1 VTDRDPGGADEF
13 VAGFLDDYFAECEEH
28 LAIVRRA
35 LLALETPA
43 DARTEGALLDELF
56 RSYHSLKGISAMV
69 DVREAERVAHE
80 LEAYLRRL
88 RDRELTLGPDAVSV
102 LIDSTAVL
110 ETVIAARRAGTPP
123 PSIADTVRRL
133 AALTSRAPSTAAANE
148 ISQPTRAPS
157 QLPNW
162 RFTFVPSPA
171 LVDRGVKVDTIR
183 ARLAEIG
190 HIASVAPLV
199 TPGGGIV
206 FEFLVAST
214 ADAASFEPWA
224 EDGLTCEPVEGTG
237 SLAADGAPRYTPGPA
252 GGDTAI
258 LAPSHYVRVDLGRLD
273 EVMRRVGDL
282 VITRARLAETFAQ
295 VERAVP
301 SAERRTLQ
309 EGMLTFER
317 QLRDLRRDVMRLR
330 LVRVDEIFRRMPF
343 VARDVARDVG
353 KTARVVLSG
362 QETEVDKF
370 LVERMMDPI
379 LHLVR
384 NAVSH
389 GIEPPEHRVAAGKPA
404 DGIVTLSASTY
415 GEMVVLQIADD
426 GAGIEA
432 ESVAER
438 ARAAGAIIPQGPID
452 ATTLLDLICEPGFST
467 RDEADRASGRGI
479 GMSVVRTTVRE
490 LGGTMTLETQPGRG
504 TTFRISLPLTLAITE
519 ALIAAASGHRFA
531 VPQSAVEEVIEI
543 DEAIVR
549 RTEHVELIPYRGRS
563 LPIVR
568 LSALFALGA
577 EAASKRHAFV
587 VGTGQEAVALVVDRI
602 LGQRQVVVRTMGD
615 ALLKVEGIS
624 GATDLGDG
632 RVVLIIDAPV
642 LARSAR
648 GARQRAP
655 ASRTRGTAAGQAGN
669 GAIA

>member
-1 VTDRDPGGADEF
+1 VTDRDSSADDF

-28 LAIVRRA
+28 LAILRRA
-35 LLALETPA
+35 LLELGTPA
-43 DARTEGALLDELF
+43 DPRTEAGVLDELF

-69 DVREAERVAHE
+69 DVREAERLAHE

-88 RDRELTLGPDAVSV
+88 RDGDLTLGPDAVSV

-110 ETVIAARRAGTPP
+110 ETVIAARRAGAPP
-123 PSIADTVRRL
+123 PSIAETVRRL
-133 AALTSRAPSTAAANE
+133 AALTSSNATANGTAPGSRARSGP
-148 ISQPTRAPS
+148 
-157 QLPNW
+157 PNW

-183 ARLAEIG
+183 ARLGEIG
-190 HIASVAPLV
+190 RIGSVAPHV

-206 FEFLVAST
+206 FEFLVATT
-214 ADAASFEPWA
+214 ADAESFERWA
-224 EDGLTCEPVEGTG
+224 KDGLTWEPVEASSTP
-237 SLAADGAPRYTPGPA
+237 AADGASGHTSGPGSS
-252 GGDTAI
+252 DTAI

-282 VITRARLAETFAQ
+282 VVMRARLDETFAR
-295 VERAVP
+295 VERAIP

-309 EGMLTFER
+309 ESMLTFER
-317 QLRDLRRDVMRLR
+317 HLRDLRRDVMRLR

-353 KTARVVLSG
+353 KTVRVVLSG
-362 QETEVDKF
+362 QETEIDKF

-389 GIEPPEHRVAAGKPA
+389 GIETARDRVAAGKSVE
-404 DGIVTLSASTY
+404 GTITLSASTY

-426 GAGIEA
+426 GAGIDTQA
-432 ESVAER
+432 VAER
-438 ARAAGAIIPQGPID
+438 ARAADARLPHGPIES
-452 ATTLLDLICEPGFST
+452 AALLDLICEPGFST

-490 LGGTMTLETQPGRG
+490 LGGTMTLATEHGRG

-519 ALIAAASGHRFA
+519 ALIASAGRHRFA
-531 VPQSAVEEVIEI
+531 VPQSAIEEVIEI
-543 DEAIVR
+543 DETLVR
-549 RTEHVELIPYRGRS
+549 RTEHLELVPYRGRS
-563 LPIVR
+563 LPLVR
-568 LSALFALGA
+568 LSTLFALDS
-577 EAASKRHAFV
+577 EAAPRRHAFV
-587 VGTGQEAVALVVDRI
+587 VGTGQDAVALVVDRI
-602 LGQRQVVVRTMGD
+602 LGQRQVVVRTMRD
-615 ALLKVEGIS
+615 ALLKVDGIS

-632 RVVLIIDAPV
+632 RVVLILDAAT
-642 LARSAR
+642 LAR
-648 GARQRAP
+648 GARAARSSGSAPRAG
-655 ASRTRGTAAGQAGN
+655 GTAAGHTSN
-669 GAIA
+669 GAMA

>member
-1 VTDRDPGGADEF
+1 
-13 VAGFLDDYFAECEEH
+13 
-28 LAIVRRA
+28 
-35 LLALETPA
+35 
-43 DARTEGALLDELF
+43 
-56 RSYHSLKGISAMV
+56 
-69 DVREAERVAHE
+69 
-80 LEAYLRRL
+80 
-88 RDRELTLGPDAVSV
+88 
-102 LIDSTAVL
+102 
-110 ETVIAARRAGTPP
+110 
-123 PSIADTVRRL
+123 
-133 AALTSRAPSTAAANE
+133 
-148 ISQPTRAPS
+148 
-157 QLPNW
+157 
-162 RFTFVPSPA
+162 
-171 LVDRGVKVDTIR
+171 VKVDTIR

-206 FEFLVAST
+206 FEFLVACA
-214 ADAASFEPWA
+214 ADGASFEPWA
-224 EDGLTCEPVEGTG
+224 DDGLTWELVEGTH
-237 SLAADGAPRYTPGPA
+237 ARTAEGAPSFTPGPA

-282 VITRARLAETFAQ
+282 VVTRARLAETFAQ

-317 QLRDLRRDVMRLR
+317 HLRDLRRDVMRLR

-389 GIEPPEHRVAAGKPA
+389 GIETPEHRVAAGKPA
-404 DGIVTLSASTY
+404 EGIVTLSASTY
-415 GEMVVLQIADD
+415 GEMVLLQIADD
-426 GAGIEA
+426 GAGIDA
-432 ESVAER
+432 ESVAQR
-438 ARAAGAIIPQGPID
+438 ARAAGAINPQGPID
-452 ATTLLDLICEPGFST
+452 ATMLLDLICEAGFST

-490 LGGTMTLETQPGRG
+490 LGGAMTLETQPGRG

-543 DEAIVR
+543 DETVVR

-577 EAASKRHAFV
+577 EAASRRHAFV
-587 VGTGQEAVALVVDRI
+587 VGTGQDAVGLVVDRI

-632 RVVLIIDAPV
+632 RVVLIVDAAA
-642 LARSAR
+642 LAR
-648 GARQRAP
+648 GARGGRHRAP
-655 ASRTRGTAAGQAGN
+655 AARGRGTAAGQAGN

>member
-1 VTDRDPGGADEF
+1 MTDRDPGGTDEF
-13 VAGFLDDYFAECEEH
+13 VASFLDDYFAECEEH

-35 LLALETPA
+35 LLALESPA
-43 DARTEGALLDELF
+43 DARTEAGIVDELF

-80 LEAYLRRL
+80 LEAFLRRL

-110 ETVIAARRAGTPP
+110 ETVIAARRAGAPP
-123 PSIADTVRRL
+123 PSIAETVRRL
-133 AALTSRAPSTAAANE
+133 AALTSRAPSTPPANE
-148 ISQPTRAPS
+148 TSHPSRARS
-157 QLPNW
+157 DLPKW
-162 RFTFVPSPA
+162 RFIFAPSPA

-183 ARLAEIG
+183 ARLADIG
-190 HIASVAPLV
+190 HLASVAPHV

-206 FEFLVAST
+206 FEFIVASA
-214 ADAASFEPWA
+214 ADPASFERWA
-224 EDGLTCEPVEGTG
+224 EDGLTWEPAEGAGTATAEG
-237 SLAADGAPRYTPGPA
+237 GPSYTPAPS

-273 EVMRRVGDL
+273 EVMRRVADL
-282 VITRARLAETFAQ
+282 VVTRARLAETFAR
-295 VERAVP
+295 VERSIP

-317 QLRDLRRDVMRLR
+317 HLRDLRRDVMRLR

-389 GIEPPEHRVAAGKPA
+389 GIETPEHRLAAGKPA
-404 DGIVTLSASTY
+404 EGIVTLTASTY
-415 GEMVVLQIADD
+415 GEMVLLQIADD
-426 GAGIEA
+426 GGGIDA
-432 ESVAER
+432 ASVAEL
-438 ARAAGAIIPQGPID
+438 ARAAGVPVPQGPID
-452 ATTLLDLICEPGFST
+452 APTLLDLICEPGFST
-467 RDEADRASGRGI
+467 REEADRASGRGI

-490 LGGTMTLETQPGRG
+490 LGGTMTLDTQPGRG

-519 ALIAAASGHRFA
+519 ALIAAANGHRFA

-543 DEAIVR
+543 DETLVR
-549 RTEHVELIPYRGRS
+549 RTEHIELIPYRGRS

-568 LSALFALGA
+568 LTTLFALGA
-577 EAASKRHAFV
+577 EAASRRHAFV
-587 VGTGQEAVALVVDRI
+587 VGTGQDAVALVVDRI

-632 RVVLIIDAPV
+632 RVVLIIDAAA

-648 GARQRAP
+648 GARHRGS
-655 ASRTRGTAAGQAGN
+655 ASRVHRTAAGQTGN
-669 GAIA
+669 GANA